1 MFCGLLPFAN
11 RVDPVVPGMPFLMFW
26 LLLATLLAPVFVRL
40 AAKGDAV
47 WAAARKREQA
57 AGAGRAVNAVVSVG
71 ILALFM
77 VAACVLG
84 VRAGRGRDRKDL
96 AEWSIGGRSLGLVM
110 TLVLMAG
117 ETYTTFSYLGAAGWS
132 FTHGVSARCSPTSS
146 PTGSARPGWAR
157 CSPSPPPSSCSPTSS
172 CRSPAW
178 ARSSRP

>member
-1 MFCGLLPFAN
+1 
-11 RVDPVVPGMPFLMFW
+11 
-26 LLLATLLAPVFVRL
+26 
-40 AAKGDAV
+40 
-47 WAAARKREQA
+47 
-57 AGAGRAVNAVVSVG
+57 VNAVVSVG

-96 AEWSIGGRSLGLVM
+96 AEWPIGGRSLGLVM

-132 FTHGVSARCSPTSS
+132 FTHGVSARCSP
-146 PTGSARPGWAR
+146 
-157 CSPSPPPSSCSPTSS
+157 SPPASSCSPTSS